1 MWLFA
6 ERTYSHSMSMENYV
20 NGSLF
25 KDLLINGLNNLELH
39 KKEVNVLYVV
49 VEIEK
54 TFDITMQG
62 SETSQFETVGDVV
75 EFLAENI

>member
-1 MWLFA
+1 
-6 ERTYSHSMSMENYV
+6 MSMENYV

>member
-1 MWLFA
+1 
-6 ERTYSHSMSMENYV
+6 MENYV